1 MTSIFP
7 DGNAFK
13 AANITNT
20 QQSESAE
27 MVDKIS
33 AGKRVTNGADDAANL
48 FNINNLQAKAL
59 SIKAALRNATD
70 LMSTAQLADKAYNSI
85 GSILQ
90 RANQV
95 AIQATN
101 SIYSDADRVSLNTEI
116 QNLINEVDN
125 ISNGTKFSDNSV
137 LNGTIN
143 QIDTSLGS
151 NRNGSVS
158 MDINEISS
166 STLGVY
172 QHTTKNYSNSLN
184 IETFNGTDQNSFLYK
199 NITLNSLRALEL
211 GEKKIPSAGDAF
223 FADSYIDFNFDDA
236 FLNNETTKLK
246 TVGTASHLIND
257 VSVVGSDVYVGNG
270 TSADIIGTIDT
281 TFDGTNGKKLR
292 INIAEPSFTNGDFES
307 AADLEGWSLSTSRAF
322 LDGSFTIDGKSTPLD
337 TTYPAPNLAKGITDK
352 DVLRNEGTMS
362 GGIETGEVA
371 SGSKAVVM
379 TSEDL
384 QDTSGHS
391 VIRGPFLYSNST
403 VHLGTSSTVSFKWKA
418 EGGDD
423 AYNVYAYLVNVADPS
438 KTITLLDDNPSTK
451 TSTAYA
457 TNTVNITEE
466 GTYQFVFVSGSYD
479 ATGGHILG
487 AQLYIDDISV
497 TNAARKLS
505 GEVIENLG
513 TLIYGEVDTSSNNGL
528 STASSANLTQ
538 RTIARGQEID
548 ILGAGERKTVN
559 IKNGENAENIAR
571 KIDKISGITGI
582 EAISSTQAMLSF
594 ENSSNSSIEDFV
606 SFNLHGI
613 DGKITAIAAELNFG
627 SGINNMNLSPLR
639 TEINKYSDQTGITA
653 YLTDDNQ
660 AVLLKT
666 RQGFDIIIEDFNL
679 KGDNNNVSMYINEM
693 KSTGEISPIAL
704 KIDQTS
710 SGVNANDSARI
721 FGEVVL
727 KSHKHFIINSSENNS
742 VLALR
747 EKNLSFT
754 SLSSISARSF
764 ESAKKSLDV
773 IKFSLKTISNEQ
785 SKAGGLANQL
795 QETVNNLSK
804 NKTINQLVVGRLED
818 LDIPKT
824 VVSLQKSNYIQT
836 IATAMVNRVKSTM
849 EAVLQILN
857 R

>member
-7 DGNAFK
+7 GGNAFK
-13 AANITNT
+13 AADITNK
-20 QQSESAE
+20 QQHQSAE

-33 AGKRVTNGADDAANL
+33 VGKRVTNGADDAANL

-59 SIKAALRNATD
+59 SIKAGLRNATD
-70 LMSTAQLADKAYNSI
+70 LMSTAQLADKAYDSI
-85 GSILQ
+85 ASILQ

-101 SIYSDADRVSLNTEI
+101 SIYSDADRIALNTEI

-151 NRNGSVS
+151 NRNGSIS

-184 IETFNGTDQNSFLYK
+184 IETFNGTDQNSFLYE
-199 NITLNSLRALEL
+199 NVTSNSLRALDL
-211 GEKKIPSAGDAF
+211 GEKKIPSAGQAF
-223 FADSYIDFNFDDA
+223 FSDSYIDFNFDDA

-246 TVGTASHLIND
+246 TVGTASPILND

-270 TSADIIGTIDT
+270 ASADIIGTIDP

-307 AADLEGWSLSTSRAF
+307 ATDLEGWSLSMSRAF

-362 GGIETGEVA
+362 GGIETVEVA

-423 AYNVYAYLVNVADPS
+423 AYNVYAYLVNVDDPS

-538 RTIARGQEID
+538 KTIQTGQKID
-548 ILGAGERKTVN
+548 IIGSGERKTVDV
-559 IKNGENAENIAR
+559 KNGEHAENIAR
-571 KIDKISGITGI
+571 KIDKIAGITGV
-582 EAISSTQAMLSF
+582 EATSSTQAMLSF
-594 ENSSNSSIEDFV
+594 ENSSNTTIEDFV

-613 DGKITAIAAELNFG
+613 DGKIVAIDAEVNFG
-627 SGINNMNLSPLR
+627 SGVNNMNLGPLR
-639 TEINKYSDQTGITA
+639 NEINKHSGQTGITA
-653 YLTDDNQ
+653 YLTDDDQ
-660 AVLLKT
+660 AILLKT
-666 RQGFDIIIEDFNL
+666 QQGFDIIVEDFNL
-679 KGDNNNVSMYINEM
+679 KEDNNNVSMYINEM
-693 KSTGEISPIAL
+693 KSNGEISPISL
-704 KIDQTS
+704 KLDQTS
-710 SGVNANDSARI
+710 SGANVNDSARI

-754 SLSSISARSF
+754 SLSSIAARSF
-764 ESAKKSLDV
+764 KSAKNSIDV

-804 NKTINQLVVGRLED
+804 NKTINQLVVGKLED

-849 EAVLQILN
+849 EAVLQILD

>member
-7 DGNAFK
+7 GGNALN
-13 AANITNT
+13 AANITNK
-20 QQSESAE
+20 QQTESAK

-33 AGKRVTNGADDAANL
+33 VGKRVVNGADDAANL
-48 FNINNLQAKAL
+48 FNINNLHAKAL
-59 SIKAALRNATD
+59 SFNAGLRNATD
-70 LMSTAQLADKAYNSI
+70 LMSTAQLADKAYENI
-85 GSILQ
+85 ASILQ

-95 AIQATN
+95 TIQATN
-101 SIYSDADRVSLNTEI
+101 SIYSDADRIALNTEI

-125 ISNGTKFSDNSV
+125 ISNGTKFSSNHV

-151 NRNGSVS
+151 NRNGSIS
-158 MDINEISS
+158 MDINKINST
-166 STLGVY
+166 TLGVY
-172 QHTTKNYSNSLN
+172 KHTTKNYSNSLN
-184 IETFNGTDQNSFLYK
+184 IETFNGTDQNSFLYE
-199 NITLNSLRALEL
+199 NVTSNSLRSLDL
-211 GEKKIPSAGDAF
+211 GQKKIPSVGESF
-223 FADSYIDFNFDDA
+223 FTDSYIDFNFNDA

-246 TVGTASHLIND
+246 TVGTASQLLND

-270 TSADIIGTIDT
+270 TSADLIGTIDA

-307 AADLEGWSLSTSRAF
+307 ATDLEGWSLSTSRAF

-352 DVLRNEGTMS
+352 DILRDEGTMS
-362 GGIETGEVA
+362 GGIETVEVA

-384 QDTSGHS
+384 KDTSGHS

-423 AYNVYAYLVNVADPS
+423 AFNVYAYLVNVNDPS
-438 KTITLLDDNPSTK
+438 KTIKLLDENPSTK
-451 TSTAYA
+451 TTTAYA

-505 GEVIENLG
+505 GEVIENIG
-513 TLIYGEVDTSSNNGL
+513 ALIFGEVDTSSNNGL
-528 STASSANLTQ
+528 STAPSATLTQ
-538 RTIARGQEID
+538 RTIQRGQEIE
-548 ILGAGERKTVN
+548 ILGAGERETIN
-559 IKNGENAENIAR
+559 IKNGEVAENIAK
-571 KIDKISGITGI
+571 KIDKISGITGV
-582 EAISSTQAMLSF
+582 EATSSTQAMLSF
-594 ENSSNSSIEDFV
+594 ENSSNSSIKDFV
-606 SFNLHGI
+606 SFNLYGI
-613 DGKITAIAAELNFG
+613 DGKKAAIDAEVDFG
-627 SGINNMNLSPLR
+627 SGVNNMNLGPLR
-639 TEINKYSDQTGITA
+639 TEINKYSGQTGITA

-660 AVLLKT
+660 AILLKT

-679 KGDNNNVSMYINEM
+679 KIDTNSVSMYINEM
-693 KSTGEISPIAL
+693 KSNGEISPISL
-704 KIDQTS
+704 KLDQKS
-710 SGVNANDSARI
+710 STADANDSARI

-727 KSHKHFIINSSENNS
+727 KSNKHFIVNSSETNS

-754 SLSSISARSF
+754 SLSSIATRSF
-764 ESAKKSLDV
+764 EAAKNSLEV

-785 SKAGGLANQL
+785 SKVAGLANKL
-795 QETVNNLSK
+795 QETVDNLSK
-804 NKTINQLVVGRLED
+804 NKNINQLVVGKLED
-818 LDIPKT
+818 LDVPKT

-836 IATAMVNRVKSTM
+836 AASAMVNKVKSTM
-849 EAVLQILN
+849 EAVLQLFD

>member
-7 DGNAFK
+7 GGNAFK
-13 AANITNT
+13 AADITNK
-20 QQSESAE
+20 QQNKSAE

-33 AGKRVTNGADDAANL
+33 VGKRVTNGADDAANL

-59 SIKAALRNATD
+59 SIKAGLRNATD

-85 GSILQ
+85 ASILQ

-95 AIQATN
+95 TLQATN
-101 SIYSDADRVSLNTEI
+101 SIYSDADRIALNTEI

-151 NRNGSVS
+151 NRNGSLS
-158 MDINEISS
+158 MDINEINS

-184 IETFNGTDQNSFLYK
+184 IETFNGTDQNSYLYEDV
-199 NITLNSLRALEL
+199 TSNSLRSLNL
-211 GEKKIPSAGDAF
+211 GQKKVSSAGEAF

-246 TVGTASHLIND
+246 TVGTASQLLND

-270 TSADIIGTIDT
+270 TSADIIGTIDA

-307 AADLEGWSLSTSRAF
+307 ASDLEGWSLSTSRAF

-337 TTYPAPNLAKGITDK
+337 TTYPTPNLAKGITDK
-352 DVLRNEGTMS
+352 DILRDEGTMS
-362 GGIETGEVA
+362 GGIETVEVA

-379 TSEDL
+379 TSQDL
-384 QDTSGHS
+384 EDTSGHS

-423 AYNVYAYLVNVADPS
+423 AYNVYAYLVNVDDPS

-505 GEVIENLG
+505 GDVIENIG

-528 STASSANLTQ
+528 STASSANSTQ
-538 RTIARGQEID
+538 RTIAIGQEID

-571 KIDKISGITGI
+571 KIDKIAGITGI
-582 EAISSTQAMLSF
+582 EATSSTQAMLSF

-613 DGKITAIAAELNFG
+613 DGKIIAIAAEVNFG

-653 YLTDDNQ
+653 YLSDDNQ

-679 KGDNNNVSMYINEM
+679 KEDNNNVSMYINEM

-764 ESAKKSLDV
+764 ESAKKSLDA

-804 NKTINQLVVGRLED
+804 NKTINQLVIGKLED

-849 EAVLQILN
+849 EAVLQILD

>member
-7 DGNAFK
+7 GGNAFK
-13 AANITNT
+13 AVITTNK
-20 QQSESAE
+20 QQNESAA
-27 MVDKIS
+27 MMDKIS
-33 AGKRVTNGADDAANL
+33 AGKRVKNGADDAANL
-48 FNINNLQAKAL
+48 FNINNLQANVL
-59 SIKAALRNATD
+59 SVKAALRNATD
-70 LMSTAQLADKAYNSI
+70 LMSTAQLADKAYDSVAK
-85 GSILQ
+85 ILQ
-90 RANQV
+90 RANEV
-95 AIQATN
+95 AVQATN
-101 SIYSDADRVSLNTEI
+101 SIYSDADRIALNNEI

-125 ISNGTKFSDNSV
+125 ISNGTKFSHSSL

-151 NRNGSVS
+151 NRNGAVS
-158 MDINEISS
+158 MDINEINS

-172 QHTTKNYSNSLN
+172 QHSTKNYSNSLN
-184 IETFNGTDQNSFLYK
+184 IDTFNGTDQNSFLYE
-199 NITLNSLRALEL
+199 NVTSNSLRALNL
-211 GEKKIPSAGDAF
+211 GQKKIPSIGESF
-223 FADSYIDFNFDDA
+223 FTDSFIDFNFDDA

-246 TVGTASHLIND
+246 TVGTASQLLND

-270 TSADIIGTIDT
+270 NSADIIGTIDA

-307 AADLEGWSLSTSRAF
+307 ATDLEGWSLSTSRAF

-352 DVLRNEGTMS
+352 DILRNEGTMS
-362 GGIETGEVA
+362 GGIETVEVA

-403 VHLGTSSTVSFKWKA
+403 VHLGTSSTVSFSWKA

-423 AYNVYAYLVNVADPS
+423 AYNVYAYLVNVDDPS
-438 KTITLLDDNPSTK
+438 KTIKLLDDNPTSF
-451 TSTAYA
+451 TSTSY
-457 TNTVNITEE
+457 TRETVNITEE
-466 GTYQFVFVSGSYD
+466 GTYQFVFVAGSYD

-505 GEVIENLG
+505 GEVIENIG
-513 TLIYGEVDTSSNNGL
+513 ALIYGEVDTSSNNGL

-538 RTIARGQEID
+538 RTIQRGQEID
-548 ILGAGERKTVN
+548 ILGAGDRKIVN
-559 IKNGENAENIAR
+559 IRNGEVAENIAR
-571 KIDKISGITGI
+571 KIDGISGITGV
-582 EAISSTQAMLSF
+582 EATSSTQAMLSF
-594 ENSSNSSIEDFV
+594 ENSSNLSIEDFV

-613 DGKITAIAAELNFG
+613 DGKKIAINAEIDFG
-627 SGINNMNLSPLR
+627 SGVNDMNLRPLR
-639 TEINKYSDQTGITA
+639 VEINKYSGQTGITA

-666 RQGFDIIIEDFNL
+666 QEGFDIIIEDFNL
-679 KGDNNNVSMYINEM
+679 NSDNNNVSMYINEM
-693 KSTGEISPIAL
+693 KSNGEISPISL
-704 KIDQTS
+704 KLDQTS
-710 SGVNANDSARI
+710 SGIAANDSARI

-727 KSHKHFIINSSENNS
+727 KSHKHFIVNSSENNS

-754 SLSSISARSF
+754 SLSSIATRSF
-764 ESAKKSLDV
+764 EAAKNSLDV
-773 IKFSLKTISNEQ
+773 IKFSLKAVSNEQ
-785 SKAGGLANQL
+785 SKAAGLANKL

-804 NKTINQLVVGRLED
+804 NKNINQLVMGKLED
-818 LDIPKT
+818 LDVPKT

-836 IATAMVNRVKSTM
+836 IASAMVNRVKSTM
-849 EAVLQILN
+849 EAVLQILD